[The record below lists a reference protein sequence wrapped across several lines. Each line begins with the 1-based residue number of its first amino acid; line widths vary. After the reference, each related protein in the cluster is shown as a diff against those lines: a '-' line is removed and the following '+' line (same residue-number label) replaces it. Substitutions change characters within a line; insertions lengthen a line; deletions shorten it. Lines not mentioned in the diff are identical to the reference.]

1 MKLLD
6 LLKIDETAGTIHL
19 NNRRVLLIDADAFGL
34 LRKELIETLGMIE
47 ARRMLSRFGYMRG
60 YRDALT
66 SKEMFQDQD
75 PLLWSQ
81 SGVQF
86 HSQEGIVRPE
96 LETFTFDP
104 AQGLFEVIGR
114 WKNSFEAEQHIKHLG
129 KSETP
134 TCWTLMGYASGFQSA
149 VMGRE
154 VFFLETS
161 CVGRGDKECR
171 FIGTID
177 ESPDGP
183 IATLFP
189 KIYQVEDMQEAM
201 IRVRQQRT
209 SLKSA
214 VTELEQR
221 SKELAA
227 EKQKVQA
234 LEKQVMCLQESLN
247 EPYNFE
253 EMIGANQAFRAI
265 VAEAELVAQSDS
277 TVLITGETGTGKE
290 LLARAVHARSLR
302 ASRPL
307 ITVNCAA
314 LPAGL
319 VESELFGHEK
329 GAFTGAIQRKPGRFE
344 LANKGTIFL
353 DEIGELPPET
363 QSKFLRVLQEG
374 TFERVGSSQTI
385 QVDVRVIAATNQP
398 LDQLVEAGK
407 FRPDLF
413 YRLNVF
419 PLHIP
424 PLRERENDIVLLTN
438 FFVQKYRCRL
448 KKKITAISQ
457 ESIEQLKRYSWP
469 GNIRELEHII
479 ERAVLVSDSPIL
491 TIDPSFSVK
500 QRPALTNTTS
510 PSPAPSL
517 KLQTLEDHE
526 REYIAQILK
535 HTNGMIGGKHG
546 AAEILGVPSTTLR
559 SRMQK
564 LGMLPGRKNA

>member
-1 MKLLD
+1 KV
-6 LLKIDETAGTIHL
+6 DENAGTIHL
-19 NNRRVLLIDADAFGL
+19 NNRRVLIIDADAFGL

-66 SKEMFQDQD
+66 SKDLFHGQD
-75 PLLWSQ
+75 PQLWSQ

-96 LETFTFDP
+96 LEKFTFDP
-104 AQGLFEVIGR
+104 ATGVFEVIGQ

-134 TCWTLMGYASGFQSA
+134 TCWTLMGYASGFQSV

-161 CVGRGDKECR
+161 CVGRGDKACR
-171 FIGTID
+171 FIGTVD
-177 ESPDGP
+177 ESPEGP

-189 KIYQVEDMQEAM
+189 KIYQVEDMPEAM
-201 IRVRQQRT
+201 LRVRQQRT

-214 VTELEQR
+214 IAELEQR
-221 SKELAA
+221 SKELAD

-253 EMIGANQAFRAI
+253 EMIGANHAFRAI

-329 GAFTGAIQRKPGRFE
+329 GAFTGAVQRKPGRFE

-398 LDQLVEAGK
+398 LDHLVEAGK

-438 FFVQKYRCRL
+438 FFIQKYRSRL

-500 QRPALTNTTS
+500 QRPVS
-510 PSPAPSL
+510 PSISPTPAPPL

-526 REYIAQILK
+526 REYISQILK

>member
-6 LLKIDETAGTIHL
+6 LLKVDENAGTIHL
-19 NNRRVLLIDADAFGL
+19 NNRRVLIIDADAFGL

-66 SKEMFQDQD
+66 SKDLFHGQD
-75 PLLWSQ
+75 PQLWSQ

-96 LETFTFDP
+96 LEKFTFDP
-104 AQGLFEVIGR
+104 ATGVFEVIGQ

-134 TCWTLMGYASGFQSA
+134 TCWTLMGYASGFQSV

-161 CVGRGDKECR
+161 CVGRGDKACR
-171 FIGTID
+171 FIGTVD
-177 ESPDGP
+177 ESPEGP

-189 KIYQVEDMQEAM
+189 KIYQVEDMPEAM
-201 IRVRQQRT
+201 LRVRQQRT

-214 VTELEQR
+214 IAELEQR
-221 SKELAA
+221 SKELAD

-253 EMIGANQAFRAI
+253 EMIGANHAFRAI

-329 GAFTGAIQRKPGRFE
+329 GAFTGAVQRKPGRFE

-398 LDQLVEAGK
+398 LDHLVEAGK

-438 FFVQKYRCRL
+438 FFIQKYRSRL

-500 QRPALTNTTS
+500 QRPVS
-510 PSPAPSL
+510 PSISPTPAPPL

-526 REYIAQILK
+526 REYISQILK

>member
-6 LLKIDETAGTIHL
+6 LLKVDENAGTIHL
-19 NNRRVLLIDADAFGL
+19 NNRRVLIIDADAFGL

-66 SKEMFQDQD
+66 SKDLFHGQD
-75 PLLWSQ
+75 PQLWSQ

-96 LETFTFDP
+96 LEKFTFDP
-104 AQGLFEVIGR
+104 ATGVFEVIGQ

-134 TCWTLMGYASGFQSA
+134 TCWTLMGYASGFQSV

-161 CVGRGDKECR
+161 CVGRGDKACR
-171 FIGTID
+171 FIGTVD
-177 ESPDGP
+177 ESPEGP

-189 KIYQVEDMQEAM
+189 KIYQVEDMPEAM
-201 IRVRQQRT
+201 LRVRQQRT

-214 VTELEQR
+214 IAELEQR
-221 SKELAA
+221 SKELAD

-253 EMIGANQAFRAI
+253 EMIGANHAFRAI

-329 GAFTGAIQRKPGRFE
+329 GAFTGAVQRKPGRFE

-353 DEIGELPPET
+353 DEIG
-363 QSKFLRVLQEG
+363 
-374 TFERVGSSQTI
+374 
-385 QVDVRVIAATNQP
+385 
-398 LDQLVEAGK
+398 
-407 FRPDLF
+407 
-413 YRLNVF
+413 
-419 PLHIP
+419 
-424 PLRERENDIVLLTN
+424 
-438 FFVQKYRCRL
+438 
-448 KKKITAISQ
+448 
-457 ESIEQLKRYSWP
+457 
-469 GNIRELEHII
+469 
-479 ERAVLVSDSPIL
+479 
-491 TIDPSFSVK
+491 
-500 QRPALTNTTS
+500 
-510 PSPAPSL
+510 
-517 KLQTLEDHE
+517 
-526 REYIAQILK
+526 
-535 HTNGMIGGKHG
+535 
-546 AAEILGVPSTTLR
+546 
-559 SRMQK
+559 
-564 LGMLPGRKNA
+564 